1 MKSPEGRLPR
11 LQRPGQGVARS
22 TVFFLATCMLGN
34 AAAAEGVM
42 LATRHSAA
50 GDAASTVA
58 SPEVSGDGILRTR
71 IAFAYARAPL
81 RLLTELQLEHRVVR
95 QQSWLH
101 AGASY
106 ALAHRVL
113 VYAELPLLLDQS
125 GAPAPDLTATVARP
139 AASQALGDA
148 RLGTRVRIWSGYPYA
163 WSVAAGAEMTL
174 PSGDVDAYA
183 GDEGLTGR
191 AFAVVGAASSGLRWA
206 VELGGFLRPS
216 RTFPGVLPTRVGRSL
231 TAAAVLQFPLDRGG
245 RLWLGP
251 ELVTSS
257 AVSEGTRLFD
267 ARSSF
272 GHLLLGAR
280 YRPFA
285 GALQATAAA
294 GPGLGQA
301 PGASDY
307 QWIVALGWSPETP
320 APPPDQDAD
329 GIPDSTD
336 MCLRLPGTPSRYALL
351 HGCPPEPLD
360 SDDDSI
366 PDAFD
371 ACPRL
376 AGEATAR
383 RLTHGCPPNLD
394 GDADGVPDASDAC
407 PREAGPRSDVVEQNG
422 CKAPPSASLSAEQI
436 VISEQ
441 VQFETNTAHLLPTSA
456 ALLAA
461 VADVLRR
468 HPEVELVEV
477 QGHTDN
483 AGTPEHNAQLSR
495 DRASAVVAALSG
507 LGIEAGRLVARGYGQ
522 ERPLADNADER
533 GRARN
538 RRVEFRVLRT
548 RSGAREGS
556 P

>member
-1 MKSPEGRLPR
+1 MRHAGP
-11 LQRPGQGVARS
+11 RS
-22 TVFFLATCMLGN
+22 TAFVLGTCMLGH

-42 LATRHSAA
+42 LATRHSPA

-58 SPEVSGDGILRTR
+58 SPEVSGDGLLRAR
-71 IAFAYARAPL
+71 IGFSHLRAPL

-95 QQSWLH
+95 QQSWVH

-106 ALAHRVL
+106 AFAHRVL

-125 GAPAPDLTATVARP
+125 GAPAPDLTASAARP
-139 AASQALGDA
+139 ASSQALGDA
-148 RLGTRVRIWSGYPYA
+148 RLGTRVRVWSGHPYA
-163 WSVAAGAEMTL
+163 LSVAAGAEMTL
-174 PSGDVDAYA
+174 PSGDADSYA
-183 GDEGLTGR
+183 GDGSVTGR
-191 AFAVVGAASSGLRWA
+191 AFALVGAASSGLRWA
-206 VELGGFLRPS
+206 VELGGVLRPS
-216 RTFPGVLPTRVGRSL
+216 RAFPGVLPTRVGRSV
-231 TAAAVLQFPLDRGG
+231 TAAAVLQFPLDRG
-245 RLWLGP
+245 RRFWLGP
-251 ELVTSS
+251 EVAANS
-257 AVSEGTRLFD
+257 AVGDGTRLFD
-267 ARSSF
+267 TRSSF

-280 YRPFA
+280 YRPFS
-285 GALQATAAA
+285 GALQATAAG

-301 PGASDY
+301 PGAADY
-307 QWIVALGWSPETP
+307 LLMFSLGWAPESP

-360 SDDDSI
+360 SDEDSI

-383 RLTHGCPPNLD
+383 RLTHGCPPGLD

-407 PREAGPRSDVVEQNG
+407 PREAGSKSGVAEQNG
-422 CKAPPSASLSAEQI
+422 CKARASASLRAEQI

-441 VQFETNTAHLLPTSA
+441 VQFETDTAHLLPTSA
-456 ALLAA
+456 AVLAA

-468 HPEVELVEV
+468 HPQVELVEV

-483 AGTPEHNAQLSR
+483 AGSPEHNAQLSR
-495 DRASAVVAALSG
+495 ERASAVVAALSG
-507 LGIEAGRLVARGYGQ
+507 LGIDAARLVARGYGQ

-533 GRARN
+533 GRAQN
-538 RRVEFRVLRT
+538 RRVEFRVVRI